1 MMQIALC
8 DDDQTSLNFLEE
20 KIIGYAKEKKMHL
33 YVDKFNCAKEL
44 RKQIEAGEIYQIYFL
59 DMIMPEING
68 VELAEDIRKKDQK
81 AIIIYLTFFM
91 DYAFYA
97 FRVFAQRYLLKPMK
111 QKEFEEAMD
120 FAVNQMTEKK
130 KIFSVN
136 TSKGIQRILYD
147 DIEYIESISRT
158 LQISVTR
165 GEMIVSRFLRNSF
178 EDDME
183 ELLKNR
189 NFIQVHKSFI
199 VNVSHVKIYHRNQM
213 VIQKKKIIPISKSKQ
228 TEVKRFYLKYISDEE

>member
-1 MMQIALC
+1 
-8 DDDQTSLNFLEE
+8 
-20 KIIGYAKEKKMHL
+20 
-33 YVDKFNCAKEL
+33 
-44 RKQIEAGEIYQIYFL
+44 
-59 DMIMPEING
+59 
-68 VELAEDIRKKDQK
+68 
-81 AIIIYLTFFM
+81 M

-158 LQISVTR
+158 LQISVTS

-183 ELLKNR
+183 ELLKSR

-199 VNVSHVKIYHRNQM
+199 VNVSHVKIYRRNQM
-213 VIQKKKIIPISKSKQ
+213 VMQSEKIIPISKSKQ

>member
-1 MMQIALC
+1 
-8 DDDQTSLNFLEE
+8 
-20 KIIGYAKEKKMHL
+20 
-33 YVDKFNCAKEL
+33 
-44 RKQIEAGEIYQIYFL
+44 
-59 DMIMPEING
+59 
-68 VELAEDIRKKDQK
+68 
-81 AIIIYLTFFM
+81 
-91 DYAFYA
+91 
-97 FRVFAQRYLLKPMK
+97 MK

-158 LQISVTR
+158 LQISVTS

-183 ELLKNR
+183 ELLKSR

-199 VNVSHVKIYHRNQM
+199 VNVSHVKIYRRNQM
-213 VIQKKKIIPISKSKQ
+213 VMQSEKIIPISKSKQ